1 MQRRRLEV
9 RFGVGPVVLLALAA
23 CSENAVK
30 GGIIGGAG
38 GAIIGAATSGSH
50 VGRNLGLGA
59 LIGGLVG
66 ALAGEVVT
74 QKQAVA
80 AATSPPPAAVL
91 AGPPPPGAAVT
102 APATAGAPPP
112 PWSVVTAPVPPPP
125 AGPQAEPAALP
136 DPTLGMITNGTPW
149 EIHVY
154 FDQPPGSPA
163 PLVLKPGA
171 NVSAVLDV
179 GQHRVVAQ
187 AFVDTQLGRRTVG
200 TFDQTLAVDPRSPG
214 WTLHFFPANF

>member
-1 MQRRRLEV
+1 VQERLTFRIAV
-9 RFGVGPVVLLALAA
+9 AVVALLVLTG

-38 GAIIGAATSGSH
+38 GAILGAATSGSH

-59 LIGGLVG
+59 LIGGLIG

-74 QKQAVA
+74 QRQAVV
-80 AATSPPPAAVL
+80 AATSPPPPPFPPP
-91 AGPPPPGAAVT
+91 PPPPGAVVASPVAST
-102 APATAGAPPP
+102 PPASP
-112 PWSVVTAPVPPPP
+112 PWSVVTAPAPPP
-125 AGPQAEPAALP
+125 AGPASGPAAPP
-136 DPTLGMITNGTPW
+136 DPTLGVITNGTLW

-154 FDQPPGSPA
+154 FDQPPGSPS

-171 NVSAVLDV
+171 NVPAVLDI

-187 AFVDTQLGRRTVG
+187 AFVETQLGRRTVG
-200 TFDQTLAVDPRSPG
+200 TFDQTLTVDPRSPG
-214 WTLHFFPANF
+214 WTIHFFPANF